1 MSKEIKDRKE
11 EARIDRSLTNK
22 LLVSL
27 NSNQIKIGWHTSKV
41 CLSWQE
47 N

>member
-11 EARIDRSLTNK
+11 EARIDKSLTNK

-27 NSNQIKIGWHTSKV
+27 NSNRIKIGWLTSRV
-41 CLSWQE
+41 CSSWQE